1 MEFNNEKEW
10 TAVKVVIT
18 VVGVDRTGIIAA
30 VSQIMAENKV
40 NILTNNQVILDG
52 IFNMAMIVD
61 MDNSDITLDTLQDL
75 LKQKGDALG
84 VEIRAQNQAIF
95 DAMHRVGQGEMIC

>member
-1 MEFNNEKEW
+1 MEFNNKKEW

-18 VVGVDRTGIIAA
+18 VVGVDRNCIIDD

-40 NILTNNQVILDG
+40 NILTINQFILDG

-61 MDNSDITLDTLQDL
+61 MDNSDISLDTLQDL

-95 DAMHRVGQGEMIC
+95 DAMHRVG

>member
-1 MEFNNEKEW
+1 MEFNNKKEW

-30 VSQIMAENKV
+30 VSQIMAENKI
-40 NILTNNQVILDG
+40 NILTINQVILDG

-95 DAMHRVGQGEMIC
+95 DAMHRVG

>member
-1 MEFNNEKEW
+1 MEFNNKKEW

-40 NILTNNQVILDG
+40 NILTINQVILDG

-95 DAMHRVGQGEMIC
+95 DVMHRVG

>member
-40 NILTNNQVILDG
+40 NILTINQVILDG
-52 IFNMAMIVD
+52 IFNMTMIVD

-95 DAMHRVGQGEMIC
+95 DAMHRVG

>member
-1 MEFNNEKEW
+1 MEFNNKKEW
-10 TAVKVVIT
+10 TALKVVIT

-40 NILTNNQVILDG
+40 NILTINQVILDG

-95 DAMHRVGQGEMIC
+95 DAMHRVG

>member
-1 MEFNNEKEW
+1 MEFNNKKEW

-30 VSQIMAENKV
+30 VSQIMAEHKV
-40 NILTNNQVILDG
+40 NILTINQVILDG

-61 MDNSDITLDTLQDL
+61 MENSDIPLDTLQDL

-95 DAMHRVGQGEMIC
+95 DAMHRVG

>member
-1 MEFNNEKEW
+1 MEFNNKKEW

-18 VVGVDRTGIIAA
+18 VVGVARTGIIAA

-40 NILTNNQVILDG
+40 NILTINQVILDG

-95 DAMHRVGQGEMIC
+95 DAMHRVG

>member
-40 NILTNNQVILDG
+40 NILTINQVILDG
-52 IFNMAMIVD
+52 IFNMA
-61 MDNSDITLDTLQDL
+61 NSDITLDTLQDL

-95 DAMHRVGQGEMIC
+95 DAMHRVG

>member
-1 MEFNNEKEW
+1 MEFNNKKEW

-30 VSQIMAENKV
+30 VSQIMAEHKV
-40 NILTNNQVILDG
+40 NILTINQVILDG

-61 MDNSDITLDTLQDL
+61 MENSDIPLDTLQDL

-95 DAMHRVGQGEMIC
+95 DSMHRVG

>member
-1 MEFNNEKEW
+1 M
-10 TAVKVVIT
+10 KVVVT

-30 VSQIMAENKV
+30 VSRIMAENKV
-40 NILTNNQVILDG
+40 NILTINQVILDG

-61 MDNSDITLDTLQDL
+61 MDQASISLDGLQDK
-75 LKQKGDALG
+75 LKQEGDTLG

-95 DAMHRVGQGEMIC
+95 DAMHRVG

>member
-1 MEFNNEKEW
+1 MEFNNKKEW

-40 NILTNNQVILDG
+40 NILTINQVILDG

-61 MDNSDITLDTLQDL
+61 MDNSDITLDILQDL

-95 DAMHRVGQGEMIC
+95 DAMHRVG

>member
-40 NILTNNQVILDG
+40 NILTINQVILDG

-75 LKQKGDALG
+75 LKQKGNALG

-95 DAMHRVGQGEMIC
+95 DAMHRVG

>member
-40 NILTNNQVILDG
+40 NILTINQVILDG

-61 MDNSDITLDTLQDL
+61 LDNSDITLDTLQDL

-95 DAMHRVGQGEMIC
+95 DAMHRVG

>member
-1 MEFNNEKEW
+1 MEFNNKKEW

-30 VSQIMAENKV
+30 VRQIMAENKV
-40 NILTNNQVILDG
+40 NILTINQVILDG

-95 DAMHRVGQGEMIC
+95 DAMHRVG

>member
-40 NILTNNQVILDG
+40 NILTINQVILDG

-75 LKQKGDALG
+75 LKQKGDALS

-95 DAMHRVGQGEMIC
+95 DAMHRVG

>member
-1 MEFNNEKEW
+1 M
-10 TAVKVVIT
+10 KVVIT

-40 NILTNNQVILDG
+40 NILTINQVILDG

-61 MDNSDITLDTLQDL
+61 LDEAAIGLDKLQEL
-75 LKQKGDALG
+75 LKEKGDALG
-84 VEIRAQNQAIF
+84 VEIRAQNRKIF
-95 DAMHRVGQGEMIC
+95 DAMHRVG

>member
-1 MEFNNEKEW
+1 MEFNNGKEW

-40 NILTNNQVILDG
+40 NILTINQVILDG

-95 DAMHRVGQGEMIC
+95 DAMHRVG

>member
-1 MEFNNEKEW
+1 MEFNNKKEW
-10 TAVKVVIT
+10 KAVKVVIT

-40 NILTNNQVILDG
+40 NILTINQVILDG

-95 DAMHRVGQGEMIC
+95 DAMHRVG

>member
-1 MEFNNEKEW
+1 MEFNNEKEL

-40 NILTNNQVILDG
+40 NILTINQVILDG

-95 DAMHRVGQGEMIC
+95 DAMHRVG

>member
-1 MEFNNEKEW
+1 M
-10 TAVKVVIT
+10 KVVIT

-40 NILTNNQVILDG
+40 NILTINQVILDG

-61 MDNSDITLDTLQDL
+61 LDEASISLDTLQEL
-75 LKQKGDALG
+75 LKAKGDALG
-84 VEIRAQNQAIF
+84 VEIRAQNRKIF
-95 DAMHRVGQGEMIC
+95 DAMHRVG

>member
-1 MEFNNEKEW
+1 MECNNKKEW

-40 NILTNNQVILDG
+40 NILTINQVILDG

-95 DAMHRVGQGEMIC
+95 DAMHRVG

>member
-40 NILTNNQVILDG
+40 NILTINQVILDG

-84 VEIRAQNQAIF
+84 VEIRAQNRAIF
-95 DAMHRVGQGEMIC
+95 DAMHRVG

>member
-40 NILTNNQVILDG
+40 NILTINQVILDG

-61 MDNSDITLDTLQDL
+61 MDKSDITLDTLQDL

-95 DAMHRVGQGEMIC
+95 DAMHRVG

>member
-1 MEFNNEKEW
+1 M
-10 TAVKVVIT
+10 KVVIT

-40 NILTNNQVILDG
+40 NILTINQVILDG
-52 IFNMAMIVD
+52 IFNMAMIDD

-95 DAMHRVGQGEMIC
+95 DAMHRVG

>member
-40 NILTNNQVILDG
+40 NILTFNQVILDG
-52 IFNMAMIVD
+52 IFNLAMIVD

-95 DAMHRVGQGEMIC
+95 DAMHRVG

>member
-40 NILTNNQVILDG
+40 NILTINKVILDG
-52 IFNMAMIVD
+52 IFNMAMVVD

-95 DAMHRVGQGEMIC
+95 DAMHRVG